1 MGFIIHPSSRISNTN
16 TYSCLRTVNATH
28 NFLYC
33 EFVSGLI
40 TYYDMNVD
48 PYQLRNI
55 YQTLSGH
62 QLNHMHSLLLRSV
75 CRGVSPIRPSGLL
88 AGHPPLSQSPL
99 REQRILFLLSL
110 SALSGDT

>member
-1 MGFIIHPSSRISNTN
+1 MIERSANSPSSNTN

-55 YQTLSGH
+55 YQTLSGD
-62 QLNHMHSLLLRSV
+62 QLNHMHSRLLRLKAH
-75 CRGVSPIRPSGLL
+75 RGSTPETLEELQRDRGDGG
-88 AGHPPLSQSPL
+88 AGGST
-99 REQRILFLLSL
+99 
-110 SALSGDT
+110 GCV

>member
-1 MGFIIHPSSRISNTN
+1 MGSIIHPSSRISNTN

-75 CRGVSPIRPSGLL
+75 CRGESVRS
-88 AGHPPLSQSPL
+88 GHPGCSRATLPSPEV
-99 REQRILFLLSL
+99 RCVS
-110 SALSGDT
+110 SASCSS

>member
-1 MGFIIHPSSRISNTN
+1 MGSARPPVRISNTN

-62 QLNHMHSLLLRSV
+62 QLNHMHSLLLRLVSGGVWV
-75 CRGVSPIRPSGLL
+75 CSRDIVDAQAEGIRYIMSTLT
-88 AGHPPLSQSPL
+88 STIQ
-99 REQRILFLLSL
+99 I
-110 SALSGDT
+110 